1 MQFLADLLPD
11 RLNPVH
17 HVATMQVTEFYPH
30 VPWASKYN
38 TIPCAA
44 GHHIHEGRWLRD
56 PQIMADYLK
65 FWFWG
70 GGSPEFYTFWVATS
84 GECDDHH

>member
-1 MQFLADLLPD
+1 
-11 RLNPVH
+11 
-17 HVATMQVTEFYPH
+17 MQVTEFYPH